1 MQQEPTARQS
11 TFDQLIAERGVT
23 ASGISRILQ
32 TWGWHDLADF
42 GASMLIAKNEA
53 RQ

>member
-23 ASGISRILQ
+23 ASGISRIFLMIA
-32 TWGWHDLADF
+32 WLDLAGF
-42 GASMLIAKNEA
+42 AGPMLIVRNEV
-53 RQ
+53 QN